1 MSVRFGLDAWH
12 KRRLVFSRFYEARK
26 LYLAQCETEL
36 RLANKVHSCSFLV
49 RFWKDSMKRF
59 GPVLEAYVWCFF
71 FSISVSVFIKVF
83 FFWFIFC
90 FPFYSFFVLLHLVKY
105 MYTFFN
111 TSQTFLVYTLNIFQI
126 HVDLFQIKVE
136 CF

>member
-83 FFWFIFC
+83 FFG
-90 FPFYSFFVLLHLVKY
+90 SFFVFRFIHFLFFFILLNTCTLFLIQVEHFW
-105 MYTFFN
+105 YT
-111 TSQTFLVYTLNIFQI
+111 
-126 HVDLFQIKVE
+126 H
-136 CF
+136 